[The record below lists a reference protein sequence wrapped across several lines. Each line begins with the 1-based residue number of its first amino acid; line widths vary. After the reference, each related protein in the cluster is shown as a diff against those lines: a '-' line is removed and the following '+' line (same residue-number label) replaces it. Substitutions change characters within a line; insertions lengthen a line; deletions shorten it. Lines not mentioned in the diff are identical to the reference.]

1 MQLSIFIVGD
11 TRTLKEILHGM
22 KWDMQIFLTPIST
35 LKESND
41 NLPAPHH
48 LAFYCSN
55 NVTLL
60 NVSQNF
66 YKNS

>member
-1 MQLSIFIVGD
+1 
-11 TRTLKEILHGM
+11 
-22 KWDMQIFLTPIST
+22 MQIFLTPIST

-55 NVTLL
+55 NVTLECFTKFL
-60 NVSQNF
+60 QKFIKNVKQF
-66 YKNS
+66 KHFVEKL